1 MKTRV
6 KSYDRA
12 RQRRLMWL
20 YLLGIVCL
28 LTGVL
33 VLLRGAA
40 YAQETEPPPRDI
52 EREAPEREPVIL
64 ETRILSSGIQ
74 ATLFEVP
81 AAADAY
87 IASGRPNQNFEDD
100 ALFLG
105 YNAVG
110 DQFGAQRI
118 LLRFDVDSFIPE
130 NAVIHNADLRLR
142 LNFATPSDDT
152 PMPTLLRRLASDWT
166 EDEVTWNTEPTWAEI
181 RDDTTEVSAVLA
193 WYSWDITT
201 LVDDWLDGTHP
212 NYGVE
217 IIGDED
223 IQERERTFYSRETP
237 TDYFPRLVIEYTV
250 SDDSQPPIVTV
261 DDLPSYSRR
270 SFTVSWDGFD
280 QGDAGIAYYDVQYRV
295 DGDPWT
301 DWLTGTT
308 MTEAEFV
315 GEDGR
320 FYEFRARG
328 VDDVGNTEDFAAPEA
343 GTTVDNRPPTSTVDD
358 LPALV
363 QPAGLPY
370 TFTVSWTGMDAGSGI
385 QHYNVYYRF
394 NDGLWTLWQDQTM
407 LTSAT
412 FEATQDGVYG
422 FEVWAVDN
430 LGQRETFFREAEA
443 STIVDAEP
451 PYVVP
456 RIWMPLIFGGGG

>member
-1 MKTRV
+1 
-6 KSYDRA
+6 
-12 RQRRLMWL
+12 
-20 YLLGIVCL
+20 
-28 LTGVL
+28 
-33 VLLRGAA
+33 
-40 YAQETEPPPRDI
+40 
-52 EREAPEREPVIL
+52 
-64 ETRILSSGIQ
+64 
-74 ATLFEVP
+74 
-81 AAADAY
+81 
-87 IASGRPNQNFEDD
+87 
-100 ALFLG
+100 
-105 YNAVG
+105 
-110 DQFGAQRI
+110 
-118 LLRFDVDSFIPE
+118 
-130 NAVIHNADLRLR
+130 
-142 LNFATPSDDT
+142 
-152 PMPTLLRRLASDWT
+152 
-166 EDEVTWNTEPTWAEI
+166 
-181 RDDTTEVSAVLA
+181 
-193 WYSWDITT
+193 
-201 LVDDWLDGTHP
+201 
-212 NYGVE
+212 
-217 IIGDED
+217 
-223 IQERERTFYSRETP
+223 
-237 TDYFPRLVIEYTV
+237 
-250 SDDSQPPIVTV
+250 
-261 DDLPSYSRR
+261 
-270 SFTVSWDGFD
+270 
-280 QGDAGIAYYDVQYRV
+280 
-295 DGDPWT
+295 
-301 DWLTGTT
+301 